1 MTHNPLGNRI
11 EYQDADGRNQ
21 ITIAQHTQEI
31 VSHRGIGGVI
41 RSKKDIPHSQVE
53 TIDTECTGKKGN
65 CQVKTD
71 VA

>member
-1 MTHNPLGNRI
+1 MAHNPLGNRV
-11 EYQDADGRNQ
+11 EHQDADGRNQ
-21 ITIAQHTQEI
+21 IAVAQHTQDI
-31 VSHRGIGGVI
+31 VPHSGIDGGI
-41 RSKKDIPHSQVE
+41 RSKKDISHSQVE